1 MEPKLRRTAALAL
14 AALLGGCVTVRPVV
28 LDRKTELENQILGT
42 FGRLERE
49 LILASSV
56 RGSAAAAQLSPLQ
69 REALEAMLNREFNRD
84 DVDALKAKQ
93 VLGEGNDGLL
103 KVLVAGGEPA
113 EAQRVQRLVEQEN
126 KDRMVIMRRV
136 IQVDRALGD
145 KDLPLVRRI
154 FARLMAQVAEPG
166 QRVQQEG
173 GAWDTV
179 RKAPAQGGR

>member
-1 MEPKLRRTAALAL
+1 MELRPTAALAL

-42 FGRLERE
+42 FRRLDRE

-56 RGSAAAAQLSPLQ
+56 RGAAVAARLSPLQ

-84 DVDALKAKQ
+84 DIDALKDKQ
-93 VLGEGNDGLL
+93 VVGEGSDGLL
-103 KVLVAGGEPA
+103 KVLVAGGEAA
-113 EAQRVQRLVEQEN
+113 EAQRVLRLVEQEN

-136 IQVDRALGD
+136 IQVDPTLRD

-154 FARLMAQVAEPG
+154 FARLMAQVATPG

-179 RKAPAQGGR
+179 RKAPGAQGER